1 MSAARTLPAGIA
13 IHVVIN
19 AGSGADD
26 KDSVRPVL
34 ERAFA
39 ARGNPVRFHLIED
52 SSGIEETVAAARQA
66 CLDAPGVLVAAGGD
80 GTVNAAAAAIADSE
94 IPFAVVP
101 MGTFNYFARD
111 LGMPLDPEA
120 AAAAILD
127 GEISPCH
134 LARVNDRPFLVNASI
149 GLYVKLME
157 VRERHESRL
166 GRNRVVAVVSG
177 LVTAL
182 GGFYGMTLDLAVEGK
197 MQTLRAPLVFLG
209 KNYLQL
215 RNLDFDIAEGVARGQ
230 IGVIVL
236 RDARP
241 RAILGMAWMALLGRL
256 QDALPLRA
264 FCVDRLEIRT
274 RRRSVAAVVDGEIMR
289 LTSPLTVEVRRN
301 ALQVVHPQAASRDAE
316 ANSLAAA
323 GGER

>member
-157 VRERHESRL
+157 VRERHESQL

-230 IGVIVL
+230 HG
-236 RDARP
+236 
-241 RAILGMAWMALLGRL
+241 
-256 QDALPLRA
+256 
-264 FCVDRLEIRT
+264 
-274 RRRSVAAVVDGEIMR
+274 VDGASG
-289 LTSPLTVEVRRN
+289 T
-301 ALQVVHPQAASRDAE
+301 AAGCA
-316 ANSLAAA
+316 AAA
-323 GGER
+323 GVLRRSAGNPHPAQVGRGSGGRRNHAPDLAADGRGQAQRAASGPSAGRFPRRGSEFARRRRR